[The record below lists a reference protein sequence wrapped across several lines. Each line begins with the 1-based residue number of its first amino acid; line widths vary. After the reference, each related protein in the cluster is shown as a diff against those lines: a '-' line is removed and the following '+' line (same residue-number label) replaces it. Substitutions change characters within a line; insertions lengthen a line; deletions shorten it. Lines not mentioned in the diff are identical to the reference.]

1 MNMEIILKDGSV
13 IYPSYAPEHRQ
24 PVLEFYA
31 KLFEQ
36 GELLS
41 WKVI

>member
-1 MNMEIILKDGSV
+1 MEVMLRDGSV

-31 KLFEQ
+31 KLFES
-36 GELLS
+36 GELIS